1 MSTRT
6 KLQGSGLAA
15 IIIGATIAIVVFV
28 NTISGAVFGRLD
40 LTESNLNTLSEA
52 SKAAVADLG
61 EFEVSLYMSPDLPE
75 TIRDEMGRNR
85 VMRHVSQKFLDTLNE
100 YRSYSDGNLT
110 IHRVTQDVVDQ
121 ARNAKLRVFSGDEA
135 TAKGGRLQF
144 KEYVLGA
151 TFHYKNAMEVLPL
164 ALYPEHYEFEI
175 TKIMVRLKEKVAKSI
190 LMKDVLSAGEE
201 LSGSVSAC
209 AEAYKTAEPS
219 DDAPTNPFG
228 LVSKEASQARLTAL
242 TTNGDAIG
250 AACDP
255 LNASL
260 TTAKGLSGKHPAMDQ
275 LTRIADI
282 YAQTRGQIAQV
293 LTGPEEE
300 RARALQGIDQLA
312 AIATEVVNA
321 HDTLVDSP
329 GRRSIGFIC
338 AGKAFCP
345 FPESR
350 PLIPKELEG
359 VIGQK
364 NPFATQ
370 IVGQLGKMT
379 ERMNMILSNIER
391 NLFKKKGFNIKRVD
405 INAEIPSDVEALVL
419 FGAKAD
425 LTDWQ
430 LFQVDQFVMGGG
442 SLVVFLNAWDVAL
455 MNLSAKGDARVTAL
469 GKNTSNIGELLASW
483 GVKPTGKLVAE
494 PTSNDE
500 VTVMALIRQGSMTWQ
515 TQRQFPYPI
524 LPVLKDMDA
533 SSPLVRAVSSI
544 TLPFT
549 TSLELSSESGV
560 TVTPLIS
567 TTEDAVTVD
576 MTDFPLEPTEQATKV
591 NALTSDGVQVVAAVA
606 TGLFKSHFTGKEA
619 PKSPEEPTP
628 PGEEKKA
635 EEEDKA
641 EEPTKRLE
649 QGEGR
654 VLVIGSNLG
663 LEDLSP
669 GSIMPDFDLGQ
680 LTGGSFEVV
689 DQFRGWAANLQN
701 WEVRLGQI
709 QHTLPD
715 NIQFLFNVLDWS
727 IQQEALVEIRSK
739 QYQRRPL
746 EQLDEGSQSLVTL
759 TAIIGG
765 PLLFIIFGLLRLL
778 ARKKRRRGLAALG
791 NPQGTL

>member
-15 IIIGATIAIVVFV
+15 LVMGATIALVVFV
-28 NTISGAVFGRLD
+28 NTISGAFFGRLD
-40 LTESNLNTLSEA
+40 LTESNLNTLSDA
-52 SKAAVADLG
+52 SKAAVSDLS
-61 EFEVSLYMSPDLPE
+61 ELEVTLYISPDLPE
-75 TIRDEMGRNR
+75 TVRDEMGRER
-85 VMRHVSQKFLDTLNE
+85 VMRDVSQKFVDRLNE
-100 YRSYSDGNLT
+100 YRSYSDGNMT
-110 IHRVTQDVVDQ
+110 IHRVTEDVVER
-121 ARNAKLRVFSGDEA
+121 ARDAKLRVFSGDEA
-135 TAKGGRLQF
+135 TAKGGRLEF

-151 TFHYKNAMEVLPL
+151 TFHYKSAMEVLPL

-175 TKIMVRLKEKVAKSI
+175 TKIMARLKDKVAKSI
-190 LMKDVLSAGEE
+190 LMKDVLTVGET
-201 LSGSVSAC
+201 L
-209 AEAYKTAEPS
+209 AEAVATCADAYKAAEPT

-228 LVSKEASQARLTAL
+228 LLSKEASQARLTAL
-242 TTNGDAIG
+242 TTNGEAIG
-250 AACDP
+250 GACGPLGDALKAAKE
-255 LNASL
+255 LE
-260 TTAKGLSGKHPAMDQ
+260 GKHPAMDH
-275 LTRIADI
+275 LTRVVDV
-282 YAQTRGQIAQV
+282 YVQTRGQIAQV

-300 RARALQGIDQLA
+300 RTRAIQGVDQLA
-312 AIATEVVNA
+312 AISAEVVNA

-345 FPESR
+345 FPDPQ

-370 IVGQLGKMT
+370 IVGQLGRMS

-405 INAEIPSDVEALVL
+405 INQEIPDDVEAMVL

-430 LFQVDQFVMGGG
+430 LYQIDQFVMGGG
-442 SLVVFLNAWDVAL
+442 SLVVFLNGWDVAL
-455 MNLSAKGDARVTAL
+455 MNLSPKGDARVTAL
-469 GKNTSNIGELLASW
+469 GKNSSNIGGLLASW

-500 VTVMALIRQGSMTWQ
+500 VTVMALIRQGAMTWQ

-524 LPVLKDMDA
+524 LPVLKDMDG

-544 TLPFT
+544 TLPYT
-549 TSLELSSESGV
+549 TSLELSSEAGV

-567 TTEDAVTVD
+567 TSADAVAVD

-591 NALTSDGVQVVAAVA
+591 NALNADGVQVVAAVA
-606 TGLFKSHFTGKEA
+606 TGTFKSHFTGKEA
-619 PKSPEEPTP
+619 PKAPEKETP
-628 PGEEKKA
+628 PGQEKK
-635 EEEDKA
+635 EEDSSTDA
-641 EEPTKRLE
+641 SPERLE

-746 EQLDEGSQSLVTL
+746 EQLDEDSQSLITL
-759 TAIIGG
+759 AAIVGA
-765 PLLFIIFGLLRLL
+765 PLLFVLFGLLRLG
-778 ARKKRRRGLAALG
+778 ARRKRRRGLAALAG
-791 NPQGTL
+791 SRGKV

>member
-1 MSTRT
+1 
-6 KLQGSGLAA
+6 
-15 IIIGATIAIVVFV
+15 
-28 NTISGAVFGRLD
+28 
-40 LTESNLNTLSEA
+40 
-52 SKAAVADLG
+52 
-61 EFEVSLYMSPDLPE
+61 
-75 TIRDEMGRNR
+75 
-85 VMRHVSQKFLDTLNE
+85 
-100 YRSYSDGNLT
+100 
-110 IHRVTQDVVDQ
+110 
-121 ARNAKLRVFSGDEA
+121 
-135 TAKGGRLQF
+135 
-144 KEYVLGA
+144 
-151 TFHYKNAMEVLPL
+151 
-164 ALYPEHYEFEI
+164 
-175 TKIMVRLKEKVAKSI
+175 
-190 LMKDVLSAGEE
+190 
-201 LSGSVSAC
+201 
-209 AEAYKTAEPS
+209 
-219 DDAPTNPFG
+219 
-228 LVSKEASQARLTAL
+228 
-242 TTNGDAIG
+242 
-250 AACDP
+250 
-255 LNASL
+255 
-260 TTAKGLSGKHPAMDQ
+260 
-275 LTRIADI
+275 
-282 YAQTRGQIAQV
+282 
-293 LTGPEEE
+293 
-300 RARALQGIDQLA
+300 
-312 AIATEVVNA
+312 
-321 HDTLVDSP
+321 
-329 GRRSIGFIC
+329 
-338 AGKAFCP
+338 
-345 FPESR
+345 
-350 PLIPKELEG
+350 
-359 VIGQK
+359 
-364 NPFATQ
+364 
-370 IVGQLGKMT
+370 
-379 ERMNMILSNIER
+379 
-391 NLFKKKGFNIKRVD
+391 
-405 INAEIPSDVEALVL
+405 
-419 FGAKAD
+419 
-425 LTDWQ
+425 
-430 LFQVDQFVMGGG
+430 
-442 SLVVFLNAWDVAL
+442 
-455 MNLSAKGDARVTAL
+455 
-469 GKNTSNIGELLASW
+469 
-483 GVKPTGKLVAE
+483 
-494 PTSNDE
+494 
-500 VTVMALIRQGSMTWQ
+500 MALIRQGSMTWQ

-635 EEEDKA
+635 EEEDKT